1 MRYVSL
7 AYGTREEI
15 VQLLIEA
22 RDSTTRS
29 ERRRLEAVAA
39 LEDLEAGDT
48 SVTFGR
54 TTYQVTE
61 DPDALT

>member
-15 VQLLIEA
+15 VQLLVEA

-29 ERRRLEAVAA
+29 TRRRLEAIAA
-39 LEDLEAGDT
+39 LEDLEAGDD
-48 SVTFGR
+48 SVTFGK
-54 TTYQVTE
+54 TTYLIDE
-61 DPDALT
+61 GDS